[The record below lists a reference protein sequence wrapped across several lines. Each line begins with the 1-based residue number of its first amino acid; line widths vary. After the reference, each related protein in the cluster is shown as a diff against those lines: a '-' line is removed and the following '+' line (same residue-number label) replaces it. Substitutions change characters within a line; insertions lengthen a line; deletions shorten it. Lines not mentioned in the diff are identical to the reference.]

1 MVMSGGGCCVFV
13 IVQECTHSYLDREL
27 VPGQGRA
34 GQGRAGQGAGWPAD
48 HCTTG

>member
-1 MVMSGGGCCVFV
+1 MVMSGGVCCVFV

-27 VPGQGRA
+27 VPGQD
-34 GQGRAGQGAGWPAD
+34 RAGQGAGWPAD